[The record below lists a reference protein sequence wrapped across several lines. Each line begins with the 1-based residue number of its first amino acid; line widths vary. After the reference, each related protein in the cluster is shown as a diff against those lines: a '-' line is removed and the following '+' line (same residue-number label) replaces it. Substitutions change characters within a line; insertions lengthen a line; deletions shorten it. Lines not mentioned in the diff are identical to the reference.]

1 MANIYNYI
9 EKWNGFLPLHNRWM
23 HRCRRRA
30 VDMMKRPQRTGRY
43 LVIIILMIVLII
55 IILTIITYYNNGNMK
70 MLLNKRRKCFLIRYL
85 FTTLFMQTNLL
96 KIGNRNNAL
105 YFKVIYIV
113 WYNVFRMLMLNQLKN
128 YCHNKHIKSQYYI
141 EAS

>member
-55 IILTIITYYNNGNMK
+55 IILTIITYYNNRNMK

-85 FTTLFMQTNLL
+85 FTTYSCKPIYQKLVIVITRHIL
-96 KIGNRNNAL
+96 RL
-105 YFKVIYIV
+105 YILYGMFTRSETTYLE
-113 WYNVFRMLMLNQLKN
+113 Y
-128 YCHNKHIKSQYYI
+128 
-141 EAS
+141 